1 MYWKFNSSSL
11 YTIKLFQMKILRCS
25 YRTKKQLVYY
35 NVLVVA
41 KRQTMSR
48 RRDNLWIIIWLP
60 HNGYCCSS
68 YKLILNIWNV
78 HRCWRWVSYR
88 AIRKFL
94 GLGIRLKDVTAS
106 SKSFCIIITY
116 ILVRNGVI
124 TTREIWISPSVIFIL
139 FYKIKK

>member
-11 YTIKLFQMKILRCS
+11 YTIKLFQVKILRCS

-60 HNGYCCSS
+60 HSGYCCSS

-78 HRCWRWVSYR
+78 HRCWRWVSYTKISRPRNSPQRCYSKFKVILYYYNIYSR
-88 AIRKFL
+88 AQWRNYYK
-94 GLGIRLKDVTAS
+94 GDMN
-106 SKSFCIIITY
+106 ITSCDIY
-116 ILVRNGVI
+116 PIL
-124 TTREIWISPSVIFIL
+124 
-139 FYKIKK
+139 